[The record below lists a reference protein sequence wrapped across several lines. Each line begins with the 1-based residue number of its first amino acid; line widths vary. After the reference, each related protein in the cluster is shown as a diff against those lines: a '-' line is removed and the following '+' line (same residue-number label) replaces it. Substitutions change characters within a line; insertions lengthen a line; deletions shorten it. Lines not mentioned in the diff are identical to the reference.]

1 MKIAIIRISKISIS
15 APFDCR
21 LRQLKIT
28 SIFTQSY
35 NSKPIT
41 LHTHRLRG
49 NSKMFFFHLL
59 FLQLHLYPRIYTI
72 ALIPTQNRTLLRKWR
87 DFADLSKQSYMW
99 PEEHLEPIWTK
110 QGKLIFRDAFA
121 EKLHQ
126 KPLDS
131 CPATGKWMQLQRPV
145 CVGQL

>member
-1 MKIAIIRISKISIS
+1 VKIAIIRISKISIS

-41 LHTHRLRG
+41 LHTHRLGG
-49 NSKMFFFHLL
+49 NSKMCFFHLL
-59 FLQLHLYPRIYTI
+59 FLQLHLYPRIYPI

-87 DFADLSKQSYMW
+87 DSFADISKQKLYVTRT
-99 PEEHLEPIWTK
+99 LEPIWTK
-110 QGKLIFRDAFA
+110 QGELIFRDAFA